1 MNIKRVEGRFYSKFV
16 KVYYDLGQY
25 EKVIE
30 SVKKSFEIK
39 KIIGDNQGEGIL
51 YNDLVLMYWVIYQF

>member
-16 KVYYDLGQY
+16 KVYYDLRQY

-51 YNDLVLMYWVIYQF
+51 YNDLVSMYWVIYQF